1 MAHDKL
7 NKIASLHL
15 KASGVGAKDDTHP
28 DTDKVNGS
36 DTPKN
41 KKKGPKED
49 ANGADVKE
57 VPVTSK
63 PKGLK

>member
-15 KASGVGAKDDTHP
+15 KASGLGHSEDP
-28 DTDKVNGS
+28 ETDKTNGT
-36 DTPKN
+36 DTPAK
-41 KKKGPKED
+41 KKKGPKET
-49 ANGADVKE
+49 APPAIVKE
-57 VPVTSK
+57 PAPGSK

>member
-15 KASGVGAKDDTHP
+15 KASGLGHSEDP
-28 DTDKVNGS
+28 ETDKVNGS
-36 DTPKN
+36 DTPAK
-41 KKKGPKED
+41 KKKGPKETAPP
-49 ANGADVKE
+49 ANVKE
-57 VPVTSK
+57 VPVSSK